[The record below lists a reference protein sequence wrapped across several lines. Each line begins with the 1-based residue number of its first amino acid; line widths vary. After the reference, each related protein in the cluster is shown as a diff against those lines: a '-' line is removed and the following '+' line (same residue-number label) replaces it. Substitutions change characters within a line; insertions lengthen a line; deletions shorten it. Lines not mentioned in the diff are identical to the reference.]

1 MKIKTTSYIRISL
14 ILPYIFCVIGYL
26 YSLSDNFGSSE
37 FQDILSERGVFWF
50 ILRYFYHYY
59 SYWLPPYT
67 LVILLWL
74 LWSRKKPAYKMISA
88 AVLLPLLFTPFM
100 VLWMGIDAINLYKV
114 YANSSTEIATG
125 FVLGTGFLGLLV
137 SPIII
142 IVGYLFVAIGSII
155 YYFLKMINLIDNES
169 VD

>member
-1 MKIKTTSYIRISL
+1 
-14 ILPYIFCVIGYL
+14 
-26 YSLSDNFGSSE
+26 
-37 FQDILSERGVFWF
+37 
-50 ILRYFYHYY
+50 
-59 SYWLPPYT
+59 
-67 LVILLWL
+67 
-74 LWSRKKPAYKMISA
+74 MISA

>member
-1 MKIKTTSYIRISL
+1 MKIKTTSYIRVSL

-37 FQDILSERGVFWF
+37 IQDVLSDRGVFWV
-50 ILRYFYHYY
+50 IIRYFYHYY
-59 SYWLPPYT
+59 FYWLPPYT
-67 LVILLWL
+67 LVIILWL
-74 LWSRKKPAYKMISA
+74 LWSWKKPAYKMISA

-100 VLWMGIDAINLYKV
+100 VLWMGIYAIDLYKLS
-114 YANSSTEIATG
+114 ANNSSEVATG

-142 IVGYLFVAIGSII
+142 IIGYIFVAIASII

-169 VD
+169 VN